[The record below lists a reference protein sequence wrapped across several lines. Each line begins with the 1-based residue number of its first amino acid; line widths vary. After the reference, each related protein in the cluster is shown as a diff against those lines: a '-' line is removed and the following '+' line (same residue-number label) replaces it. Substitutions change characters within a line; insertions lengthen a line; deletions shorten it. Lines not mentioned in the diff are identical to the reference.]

1 MSNSIVIYSDF
12 ISHRLQYTLDFIF
25 NQVLELPYVLITN
38 ANTFA
43 HISYSILPKDNS
55 INILKTSPILNDGYF
70 SDLSPAKE
78 KSPNNLSIF
87 PVNNENFFGQ
97 DIFLQYFIA
106 FRGGKGI
113 FLKIMIYMVDFCQYT
128 LLFFMKIIILFS
140 LG

>member
-43 HISYSILPKDNS
+43 HINYSILPKDNS

-97 DIFLQYFIA
+97 DIFSAVFYCISGWERYFSKNSDIHG
-106 FRGGKGI
+106 R
-113 FLKIMIYMVDFCQYT
+113 FLPIHSAI
-128 LLFFMKIIILFS
+128 FMKL
-140 LG
+140 